1 MGWEHAELEVI
12 PTSKKEL
19 SRVMEK
25 EKLQT
30 LVCTATVQGTSN
42 TSTVI
47 TRVDSVEV
55 GLWWKSVACYV
66 LTQCLKAL
74 IWEREVPV
82 KTGLTATLRRP
93 QQKLWLTAF
102 LPYSLLAT
110 TREPEKKH
118 PWLAPLGTL
127 KQRECE
133 KTRITQW
140 NQKWN

>member
-12 PTSKKEL
+12 PISKKEL

-55 GLWWKSVACYV
+55 GLW
-66 LTQCLKAL
+66 
-74 IWEREVPV
+74 
-82 KTGLTATLRRP
+82 
-93 QQKLWLTAF
+93 
-102 LPYSLLAT
+102 
-110 TREPEKKH
+110 
-118 PWLAPLGTL
+118 
-127 KQRECE
+127 
-133 KTRITQW
+133 
-140 NQKWN
+140 